1 MTQME
6 PNVRGPYR
14 SARSLVL
21 ASGSPRR
28 KELLGSLGVEF
39 EVLPVDAEPEPHDGE
54 TPADFAERAA
64 LAKAREAA
72 TLRPDAVILA
82 ADTIVVLDEE
92 IMGKPESEND
102 AMLMLTRLV
111 NNTHHVIT
119 GCALMAP
126 DQKEPSVFHAKTR
139 VTMGPQPLEALLAY
153 AHCGEPMDKAGAY
166 AIQGVGGF
174 LVSEISGSYTNV
186 VGLPLVEVVEVLG
199 SWGAVVPSQSF

>member
-1 MTQME
+1 MNFTD

-14 SARSLVL
+14 SARPIVL

-28 KELLGSLGVEF
+28 RELLGSLGVDF
-39 EVLPVDAEPEPHDGE
+39 EVLPVDAEPAPQDGE
-54 TPADFAERAA
+54 APADFAERAA

-72 TLRPDAVILA
+72 ALRPDAVILA

-92 IMGKPESEND
+92 IMGKPESENE

-126 DQKEPSVFHAKTR
+126 DQNEPSVFHVKTQ

-174 LVSEISGSYTNV
+174 LVSAISGSYTNV
-186 VGLPLVEVVEVLG
+186 VGLPLAEVVEILVA
-199 SWGAVVPSQSF
+199 WGGIIPAKD